1 MNKWGYSYLNELR
14 RLWEKEKLLLT
25 SNFSF
30 SHNVF
35 KSCLILMRHNE
46 YLWSKRLRLRVY
58 DPKPFINKF
67 MTNFRLFQSVHQ
79 NINSRD
85 MAVLLLMLSLLP
97 SNVAVLYPTNHWL
110 FIQQKTYSCSKIFV
124 HSSAAPAQI
133 YAKPNSNPNLSPS
146 SAREVPLPGRGGS
159 PLL

>member
-1 MNKWGYSYLNELR
+1 M
-14 RLWEKEKLLLT
+14 
-25 SNFSF
+25 
-30 SHNVF
+30 H
-35 KSCLILMRHNE
+35 HNE

-67 MTNFRLFQSVHQ
+67 MTNLRLFQSVHQ

-85 MAVLLLMLSLLP
+85 MAVLLHMLSLLP

-133 YAKPNSNPNLSPS
+133 YAKPNSVPNRTLTQTFPQ
-146 SAREVPLPGRGGS
+146 VLHGRSHYLGGHHCYNGCTCANTM
-159 PLL
+159 PYL